1 MAYEAVSRAI
11 VPSRRRTCCGSLTSY
26 VCPRHRIV
34 VGRRVRKRP
43 AVITHGTAMAA
54 MPVRGAGTFRAA
66 ATEGA
71 AEKRAR
77 RRKEAFAIETG
88 RGAKKIAAG
97 MRYAT
102 FQIARARQ
110 AMPNRIE
117 PLNTAKAAVA
127 YLRTMGRYSVAIVI
141 WRKHHSVHAARAAPS
156 NVGTSAAGTYAIFS
170 PASRTAGGRTNA
182 WVI

>member
-26 VCPRHRIV
+26 VWPRHRIV
-34 VGRRVRKRP
+34 VGRRVRRRP
-43 AVITHGTAMAA
+43 AVITHGIAIAAMA
-54 MPVRGAGTFRAA
+54 VRHAGTFQAA
-66 ATEGA
+66 ATVGA

-77 RRKEAFAIETG
+77 RRNEAFAIEIG

-102 FQIARARQ
+102 PQIPASVKQ

-117 PLNTAKAAVA
+117 PLNTANAAVA
-127 YLRTMGRYSVAIVI
+127 YRRTMGKSSVAIVI
-141 WRKHHSVHAARAAPS
+141 WPQPHSLRVAR
-156 NVGTSAAGTYAIFS
+156 SA
-170 PASRTAGGRTNA
+170 R
-182 WVI
+182 